1 MKKWRQWPWKQW
13 GKKYLFY
20 LVLWLAFDILFQA
33 MGERKS
39 LSDIFIG
46 APVKALM
53 FFVIFDVA
61 GKPTSVRSK
70 NDNIVAADSDNKT
83 FSSDGNTKIE

>member
-1 MKKWRQWPWKQW
+1 MKKWRQWPWKDW
-13 GKKYLFY
+13 SKKYLLY

-39 LSDIFIG
+39 LSDILIG

-53 FFVIFDVA
+53 FLFIFDLTR
-61 GKPTSVRSK
+61 KPKAVLSK
-70 NDNIVAADSDNKT
+70 NDNIVAADSNSKT
-83 FSSDGNTKIE
+83 FPSNDDTKTE